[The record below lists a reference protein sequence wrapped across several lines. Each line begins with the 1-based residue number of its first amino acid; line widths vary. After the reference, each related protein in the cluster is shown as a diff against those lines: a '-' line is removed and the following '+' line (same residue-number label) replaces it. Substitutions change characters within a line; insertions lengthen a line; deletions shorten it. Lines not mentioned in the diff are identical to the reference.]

1 MISCP
6 AYGLPVTPA
15 QCAEAPKQFWQAVCG
30 RCGKEE
36 VSPSPPPSPEAG
48 GTPALREEGARDQGP
63 GVSKG
68 KARRR
73 NLPPGMS
80 PAVARAMGLG

>member
-15 QCAEAPKQFWQAVCG
+15 QCEEAPKQFWKAICG
-30 RCGKEE
+30 GCGKEKI
-36 VSPSPPPSPEAG
+36 SASPPPSPEAG
-48 GTPALREEGARDQGP
+48 GTPALREEGVKERF
-63 GVSKG
+63 
-68 KARRR
+68 RRR
-73 NLPPGMS
+73 KLPPGMT